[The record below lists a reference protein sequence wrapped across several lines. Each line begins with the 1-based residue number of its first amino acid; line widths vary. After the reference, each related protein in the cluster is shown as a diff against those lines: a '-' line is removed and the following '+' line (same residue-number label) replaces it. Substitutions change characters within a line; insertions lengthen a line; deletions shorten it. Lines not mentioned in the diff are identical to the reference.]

1 MATGDDLLMDMD
13 EGILLQ
19 LVNSCS
25 VIICCRVTPIQKQN
39 MVWLMRKNKC
49 TTLGIGDGAN
59 DVNMINTA
67 HVGIGI
73 KGVEGAQAAI
83 CSDYAISEFQLLG

>member
-1 MATGDDLLMDMD
+1 MATGDDLLTPLD
-13 EGILLQ
+13 EKDLLG

-25 VIICCRVTPIQKQN
+25 AVICCRVTPKQKQD

-49 TTLGIGDGAN
+49 TTLAIGDGAN
-59 DVNMINTA
+59 DVNMINSA

-73 KGVEGAQAAI
+73 KGVEGAQAAL
-83 CSDYAISEFQLLG
+83 CSDYAIS